1 MQTGRDMNHLRILVM
16 SPDETVRGSSVSTLL
31 QAGISARGCSTSLEL
46 FGLLSGAHY
55 DAVVLDIG
63 ASGEIGY
70 ALIARLHGSAPL
82 GIVVVGKGM
91 SVDSRLRCLQSGA
104 DACLPD
110 PQDPRELV
118 CILLA
123 LARRLPT
130 AADPAEQH
138 DSGSG
143 RWELRDQ
150 GWTLT
155 APTGVTLSLSANERL
170 IIRALLNVAGKAV
183 DREALGN
190 ELQVEGGAARASSAR
205 SIDVI
210 VSRLRRKAEQAGVVL
225 PIRTVYGSGYLF
237 TDR

>member
-1 MQTGRDMNHLRILVM
+1 MNQLRTLVM
-16 SPDETVRGSSVSTLL
+16 SPDETVRGSSVSSLL

-46 FGLLSGAHY
+46 FGLLSDGHH

-63 ASGEIGY
+63 ASAEIGY
-70 ALIARLHGSAPL
+70 ALVARLHGSAPL

-91 SVDSRLRCLQSGA
+91 PVDSRLRCLQSGA

-123 LARRLPT
+123 LARRLPA
-130 AADPAEQH
+130 AADPADQQ
-138 DSGSG
+138 DTGSG
-143 RWELRDQ
+143 RWELHDQ
-150 GWTLT
+150 GWTLA
-155 APTGVTLSLSANERL
+155 APTGATLSLSANERL
-170 IIRALLNVAGKAV
+170 IVRALLDVAGKAV

-190 ELQVEGGAARASSAR
+190 ELQIEGGAARASSAR

>member
-1 MQTGRDMNHLRILVM
+1 MNQLRILVM
-16 SPDETVRGSSVSTLL
+16 SPDETVRGSSVSSLL

-46 FGLLSGAHY
+46 FGLLSGGHY

-91 SVDSRLRCLQSGA
+91 PVDSRLRCLQSGA

-130 AADPAEQH
+130 AADPADQQ
-138 DSGSG
+138 DMGSG
-143 RWELRDQ
+143 RWELHDQ
-150 GWTLT
+150 GWTLA
-155 APTGVTLSLSANERL
+155 APTGATLSLSANERL
-170 IIRALLNVAGKAV
+170 IVRALLNVAGKAV

-190 ELQVEGGAARASSAR
+190 ELQMEGGAARASSAR

>member
-1 MQTGRDMNHLRILVM
+1 MNQLRILVI
-16 SPDETVRGSSVSTLL
+16 SSDEAVLGASLSTLL
-31 QAGISARGCSTSLEL
+31 QAGILARGCSTSLEL
-46 FGLLSGAHY
+46 FGLLSGGHF

-91 SVDSRLRCLQSGA
+91 SVDNRLRCLQSGA

-123 LARRLPT
+123 LARRLP
-130 AADPAEQH
+130 AAAAERVDVH
-138 DSGSG
+138 EPGTG

-150 GWTLT
+150 GWTLV
-155 APTGVTLSLSANERL
+155 APTGATLSLSANERL
-170 IIRALLNVAGKAV
+170 VVRALLNVAGKAV
-183 DREALGN
+183 SRDVLGI
-190 ELQVEGGAARASSAR
+190 ELQTEGGAARASSAR